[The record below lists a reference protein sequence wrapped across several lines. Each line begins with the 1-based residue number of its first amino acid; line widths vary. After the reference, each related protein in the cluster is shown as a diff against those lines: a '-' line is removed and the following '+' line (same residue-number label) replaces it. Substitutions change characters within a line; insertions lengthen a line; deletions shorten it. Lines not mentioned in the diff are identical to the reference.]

1 MQAAITQSTS
11 DASIAYLTHYLTA
24 SFMARKQKTV
34 TPPAFPPFREY
45 ALQLANGRQLGVAE
59 FGSPEGTP
67 VLWFHGTPGARRQ
80 VPFAAREY
88 ALANGLRIIG
98 IERPGI
104 GLSTPHLY
112 PNVAAW
118 GTDMEEFADRLAL
131 DHFGLIGLS
140 GGGPYV
146 LATAHQ
152 MPQRVTA
159 GAVFGGVAPT
169 HGAEAP
175 AGGLTALAVPAEKA
189 LSFLKKP
196 LGSMLSRT
204 VLALHPFADPIFDAL
219 VKYVPGHETQMLGR
233 PELRA
238 MFLDDL
244 LLGSKTGMRATL
256 NDVILFARPWGFALE
271 DIRTPIHFWQG
282 TIDPLVP
289 VSHTQAMA
297 GQIPGAAYSLCEDE
311 GHLAGLDRTVEAL
324 EFIRSK
330 YDDKPAAKTRKKP
343 AAPSP

>member
-1 MQAAITQSTS
+1 M
-11 DASIAYLTHYLTA
+11 
-24 SFMARKQKTV
+24 FRKNKT
-34 TPPAFPPFREY
+34 TPPTPFPPFREY
-45 ALQLANGRQLGVAE
+45 ALQLTNDRQLGVAE
-59 FGSPEGTP
+59 FGVPQGQP
-67 VLWFHGTPGARRQ
+67 ILWFHGTPGARRQ
-80 VPFAAREY
+80 IPFAAREY

-118 GTDMEEFADRLAL
+118 GADMEEFADRLVL
-131 DHFGLIGLS
+131 DRFGLIGLS

-152 MPQRVTA
+152 MPDRVTA
-159 GAVFGGVAPT
+159 GAIFGGVAPT
-169 HGAEAP
+169 HGDKAP
-175 AGGLTALAVPAEKA
+175 TGGLTAMGVPAEKT

-196 LGSMLSRT
+196 LGTALSRT
-204 VLALHPFADPIFDAL
+204 ILALHPFADPIFDAL
-219 VKYVPGHETQMLGR
+219 VKYVPGHETEMLGR

-244 LLGSKTGMRATL
+244 LQGSKTGMHATL
-256 NDVILFARPWGFALE
+256 NDVILFARPWGFELE

-289 VSHTQAMA
+289 ISHAQAMA
-297 GQIPGAAYSLCEDE
+297 AQIPGAAYSLCEDE
-311 GHLAGLDRTVEAL
+311 GHLAGLDHTIDAL
-324 EFIRSK
+324 EFIQRHS
-330 YDDKPAAKTRKKP
+330 ASGANTTNAK
-343 AAPSP
+343 